1 LGTVIQSAF
10 LAVPAPEGGRTP
22 ETGRAKPETD
32 SAKPET
38 DSAKKEQA

>member
-10 LAVPAPEGGRTP
+10 PAFSAPKGGMTP

-32 SAKPET
+32 SAK
-38 DSAKKEQA
+38 KEQA